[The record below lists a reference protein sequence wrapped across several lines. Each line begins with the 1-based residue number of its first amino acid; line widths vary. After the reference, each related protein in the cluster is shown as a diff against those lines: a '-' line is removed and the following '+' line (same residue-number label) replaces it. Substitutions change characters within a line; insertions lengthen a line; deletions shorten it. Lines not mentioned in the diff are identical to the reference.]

1 MRIFTGIKYR
11 MLKKKETNCVLCS
24 DGNSFACIK
33 LQILIPHL
41 CVFAY
46 ASLGQKCHEI
56 LCHKSDKDVALSSYD
71 TSCGESI
78 CAAGGTSCGTLS
90 TQSYQHQE
98 NCGFGAVRI
107 KQSSLLIWYS
117 DFL

>member
-46 ASLGQKCHEI
+46 ASLGQKCH
-56 LCHKSDKDVALSSYD
+56 
-71 TSCGESI
+71 
-78 CAAGGTSCGTLS
+78 
-90 TQSYQHQE
+90 
-98 NCGFGAVRI
+98 
-107 KQSSLLIWYS
+107 
-117 DFL
+117 